1 MSYKSHCHKSHS
13 RINPTARRFLLAPL
27 LLVSLLLAFT
37 SASIAAAGQLHIQV
51 IDDTGKPV
59 VNVVAALIPIPVINY
74 NAQPSAIMDQRNNMF
89 VPGVLAVRVNTL
101 VNFPNSDDVRHHVY
115 SFSPAK
121 KFELRLYHGMTAK
134 PVLFDQAGKV
144 VLGCNI
150 HDSMVGYIYVVN
162 SDYFAVADN
171 NGLITIDKL
180 PAGDYQLEIYHP
192 KLSSDYPVEKIRI
205 ADQQAIDK
213 KITLLGLTLPDTNKA
228 ADEFSELFQ

>member
-1 MSYKSHCHKSHS
+1 MA
-13 RINPTARRFLLAPL
+13 NA
-27 LLVSLLLAFT
+27 
-37 SASIAAAGQLHIQV
+37 SATDAGQVHIHFT
-51 IDDTGKPV
+51 DDTGKPV
-59 VNVVAALIPIPVINY
+59 ADAVAALIPIPTLNY
-74 NAQPSAIMDQRNNMF
+74 NTQPSAIMDQRNNMF
-89 VPGVLAVRVNTL
+89 VPHVLAVRVNTL
-101 VNFPNSDDVRHHVY
+101 VHFPNSDDVRHHVY

-121 KFELRLYHGMTAK
+121 KFELRLYNGMIAK

-171 NGLITIDKL
+171 NGTISMDKI
-180 PAGDYQLEIYHP
+180 PTGDYQLEIYHP

-205 ADQQAIDK
+205 VDQQVINK
-213 KITLLGLTLPDTNKA
+213 KITLSGLSAPDTNKA

>member
-1 MSYKSHCHKSHS
+1 MNYQLHCHRKKIH
-13 RINPTARRFLLAPL
+13 AYFLLPVIL
-27 LLVSLLLAFT
+27 LLSLNMQPVY
-37 SASIAAAGQLHIQV
+37 AGELHID
-51 IDDTGKPV
+51 ITDGNRDPV
-59 VNVVAALIPIPVINY
+59 SNAVAALVPVAPVNY
-74 NAQPSAIMDQRNNMF
+74 NHKPTAIMDQRNNMF

-121 KFELRLYHGMTAK
+121 KFELRLYHGKTAD

-144 VLGCNI
+144 ALGCNI

-162 SDYFAVADN
+162 SEYFAVTDAK
-171 NGLITIDKL
+171 GKITLDKI

-192 KLSSDYPVEKIRI
+192 KLSSDYPTEKIHI
-205 ADQQAIDK
+205 TDQTIHKAIRLNG
-213 KITLLGLTLPDTNKA
+213 IFNLETNQS